1 MKTLLNA
8 SITATEKGLQP
19 LRSTK
24 SLNKLSV
31 NGDAIKPEETHKMQ
45 VKGDMKL
52 IQGDLLYTDEAGS
65 KEYGIRQITKKVLA
79 AEQAVADVS
88 AGKKMIGH
96 LSVGTTNDGTK
107 SKLIVKGN
115 IEMLDGDMKYKS
127 DDGQTEYS
135 LKEVSS
141 WL

>member
-1 MKTLLNA
+1 
-8 SITATEKGLQP
+8 
-19 LRSTK
+19 
-24 SLNKLSV
+24 
-31 NGDAIKPEETHKMQ
+31 MQ

-88 AGKKMIGH
+88 AGKKMIDH

-135 LKEVSS
+135 LKEVSKLAMEGGGTGFDEVKKGVKAITDGTKVFTKMVWVICVTLTRQNAS
-141 WL
+141 